1 MSWPYL
7 HPNSLHDR
15 SVVKQKL
22 VDTDGDQLLDLI
34 AAEGPR
40 LVEPEPRVLED
51 ELEGEAD
58 EPLLDLLAA
67 AAAILE

>member
-1 MSWPYL
+1 M
-7 HPNSLHDR
+7 
-15 SVVKQKL
+15 VKQKL
-22 VDTDGDQLLDLI
+22 VDTNGDQLLHLI
-34 AAEGPR
+34 PTEGPR

>member
-1 MSWPYL
+1 M
-7 HPNSLHDR
+7 
-15 SVVKQKL
+15 VKQKL

-34 AAEGPR
+34 PAEGPR